1 MLPKAQIQNKVSIV
15 LSINKV
21 NPDMPQ
27 YKLLSALPALHLNN
41 PALIDSMNGFITYL
55 TSCNF
60 AFIDPGIPYEVVVVA
75 FTSVGRGEVNNREVF
90 FSEELTPSKA
100 PENVTSERVNSTS
113 VNISW
118 IPLTLFEAQG
128 FPEYT
133 VTLAEMMD
141 SNTRKKR
148 QTNSITTTGSFA
160 IFNGLDENTVYT
172 AVVGVRTAG
181 NPSTMM
187 VTDPVTG
194 MYSM

>member
-1 MLPKAQIQNKVSIV
+1 
-15 LSINKV
+15 
-21 NPDMPQ
+21 MPQ
-27 YKLLSALPALHLNN
+27 YKLLSALPALHLNLTNN

-133 VTLAEMMD
+133 VTLAEMMTT
-141 SNTRKKR
+141 NTRRKR
-148 QTNSITTTGSFA
+148 QIDPITTRDNFA
-160 IFNGLDENTVYT
+160 IFTGLTENTVYA
-172 AVVGVRTAG
+172 AVVGVRTGVQTG
-181 NPSTMM
+181 NPSTAMF
-187 VTDPVTG
+187 TDPVTG